1 MNMLRLI
8 ATGARDCASAVA
20 RVVTLLAVFL
30 GLAGCSL
37 LMSKPVSPP
46 AFYTLDG
53 GQFLAPGVPARVR
66 DGPEAG
72 LTLIIASTVASAG
85 FDSPHLMYTRE
96 AHRLEYFAHSLW
108 VDTPARMLTPL
119 IAAAV
124 TRDGVIRAAV
134 LAEGVPSGELRLLTQ
149 IECLQQDFGVHP
161 SRVRFTLRATL
172 VDEETHRVLATREF
186 DQVQEAASEDPYGGV
201 VAANRAVATALLALA
216 AFTND
221 VARDLGTARARAGR
235 PR

>member
-1 MNMLRLI
+1 MTAQRLI
-8 ATGARDCASAVA
+8 VTGARVCTAAVA
-20 RVVTLLAVFL
+20 LTVML

-53 GQFLAPGVPARVR
+53 GQSLAPDVSARVH

-85 FDSPHLMYTRE
+85 FDSPHLMYTRQ

-186 DQVQEAASEDPYGGV
+186 DQVQDAASEDPYGGV
-201 VAANRAVATALLALA
+201 VAANRAVSAALLALA
-216 AFTND
+216 VFTND
-221 VARDLGTARARAGR
+221 VARDLGAARARAE
-235 PR
+235 PRH